1 MTDIRVNNEL
11 NTKAVGG
18 LSPLAKKFVYTDNLP
33 NAQTIKS
40 DAFKQNVK
48 SGEIP
53 TNIVDNKDSDNKEK
67 IKTTISTAKTVLS
80 VTSSIMSVTGQ
91 KEDFERFIKTT
102 DGTLS
107 ATEGVI
113 NLTES
118 VGEENKT
125 KTVMN
130 SISSVAGGI
139 ATVLSVVNRPEAEFI
154 SFTGKVFGVGVEQ
167 QNLSENID
175 KNNTRGIAGSVVG
188 MVKGAWGLTL
198 SGAKVATL
206 GASMGNKFGKVS
218 TATLEKVS
226 TNATKITK
234 FADKVAIPFAIAGS
248 ALSYW
253 DWQISRDKY
262 KSKEVEKIE
271 EMENNPNNI
280 SKINKLE
287 KESKSLKIDSNVR
300 GISFGLSAVSS
311 TALAASIIFPLS
323 APVATPIAVAGAF
336 ASSIVSAFD
345 EQGKRDT
352 MNNLYNTSLNYH
364 NKLVSSLDKIIF
376 APKYKNA

>member
-1 MTDIRVNNEL
+1 MTDIRVINEL
-11 NTKAVGG
+11 NTKAVDG

-33 NAQTIKS
+33 YGQTIKN
-40 DAFKQNVK
+40 DEFKQNIK

-53 TNIVDNKDSDNKEK
+53 TNITNNKDFDNKEK
-67 IKTTISTAKTVLS
+67 IKSTISTAKTVLS
-80 VTSSIMSVTGQ
+80 ITSSIITVTGQ
-91 KEDFERFIKTT
+91 KEDFESIIKTT

-107 ATEGVI
+107 ATQGVI

-118 VGEENKT
+118 VGKENKT

-139 ATVLSVVNRPEAEFI
+139 ATVLSAANIPEAEFI
-154 SFTGKVFGVGVEQ
+154 NFTGKALGVGVEQ
-167 QNLSENID
+167 QNLSENIE

-188 MVKGAWGLTL
+188 IVRGAWGLTL
-198 SGAKVATL
+198 SGAKVVTL
-206 GASMGNKFGKVS
+206 AAGIGNKFGKVS
-218 TATLEKVS
+218 TATLQKVS

-234 FADKVAIPFAIAGS
+234 FADKVAVPFAIAGS

-271 EMENNPNNI
+271 EMESNPNNI
-280 SKINKLE
+280 LKINKLE

-300 GISFGLSAVSS
+300 GISFALSAVSS
-311 TALAASIIFPLS
+311 TALAASVIFPVS
-323 APVATPIAVAGAF
+323 APVARPIAVAGAL

-345 EQGKRDT
+345 KQSKRDT
-352 MNNLYNTSLNYH
+352 MNNLYNKSLNYH
-364 NKLVSSLDKIIF
+364 NKLVTFLDKIIF